1 MSQIIGRFERFTA
14 TFDSDQTGSA
24 YTGCVV
30 PVIRVME
37 RDTGST
43 FFVYKADV
51 KHLILML
58 NELLTMEEY
67 TLDDGVEP

>member
-1 MSQIIGRFERFTA
+1 
-14 TFDSDQTGSA
+14 
-24 YTGCVV
+24 
-30 PVIRVME
+30 ME

-67 TLDDGVEP
+67 TLDDGVSQLRHEHSTIGGS